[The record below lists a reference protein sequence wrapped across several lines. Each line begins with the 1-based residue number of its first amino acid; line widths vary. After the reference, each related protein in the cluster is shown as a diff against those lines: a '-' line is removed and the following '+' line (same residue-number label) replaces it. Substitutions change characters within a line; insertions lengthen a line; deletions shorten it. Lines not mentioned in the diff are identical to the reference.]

1 VQFAK
6 ARKLRCFA
14 TGTTSRIP
22 QLSEVPTV
30 AEQGVTLRGAMPREG
45 TASQPLCADIDG
57 FKVSV
62 DNQAASSA
70 RVSRSRLR
78 SG

>member
-30 AEQGVTLRGAMPREG
+30 AEQGLTLRGAMPREG
-45 TASQPLCADIDG
+45 TDCLLTRHAAD
-57 FKVSV
+57 
-62 DNQAASSA
+62 Q
-70 RVSRSRLR
+70 R
-78 SG
+78 

>member
-30 AEQGVTLRGAMPREG
+30 AEQG
-45 TASQPLCADIDG
+45 
-57 FKVSV
+57 
-62 DNQAASSA
+62 
-70 RVSRSRLR
+70 
-78 SG
+78 